1 MKPNVVPKERV
12 RIPSLFNRGD
22 MISAVR
28 QLIKKKRAKGY
39 GNKTFNSKGKAAQ
52 DMSHKD
58 ISKPE
63 ARRVFDYL
71 LERRVLDN
79 RLIPRKQ
86 LQGILMDVFFMNDK
100 ARAKDFLKERLWVL
114 MNERKVKDRAQFL
127 ENFRLILEKVN
138 IRTEHIVGE
147 VRSIDYIGAIPK
159 NPVEKREKYLREN
172 TKDHMN
178 QRLNLYIH
186 LIDATRIAE
195 EVVAEL
201 KTEL

>member
-1 MKPNVVPKERV
+1 
-12 RIPSLFNRGD
+12 

-147 VRSIDYIGAIPK
+147 VHSIDYAGTSPK
-159 NPVEKREKYLREN
+159 NRAEKREKYLREN

-178 QRLNLYIH
+178 QRLNVYIH

-195 EVVAEL
+195 GLVAEL
-201 KTEL
+201 KSEI